1 MKGRKLRKFV
11 GIMSLMLLVMLTVP
25 IQARA
30 EDEEDDTLTSLDRKY
45 EYRILDPDANT
56 VEITAAVPGAITTEV
71 IEDERVLFIPE
82 TIDDKYT
89 VVSLGDNSF
98 RAFKDIDRIQIPT
111 TVTHVGEKCF
121 YACSDTK
128 IFDISTNL
136 TSFGNSAFAYTQ
148 WLLDMRHSRTD
159 RLVIVNKVLLDG
171 RECTGDV
178 VIPSG
183 VKEIAGSAFYSGLTT
198 NPKTDLYSGSTIT
211 GVTIPDSVTVIGD
224 YAFCKNTLLKN
235 VTFGKNV
242 KSIGVQTFAGC
253 EALQGV
259 TLPESVE
266 SLGIGT
272 FYLCKSMT
280 SADLHEAKIT
290 SLPISCFHYCAKLTN
305 VVLPDTLQSTQYNT
319 FAECTA
325 LADISLPDSFTTI
338 GKKSFNGCTS
348 LKELTLPGSITAIGE
363 EAFIGISDIK
373 VTVPENVTDAS
384 EWSLTLGDGVSF
396 SIKAGSALE
405 SFMKANSLNYSTYGG
420 SSGNGSTTKPSTDTK
435 NDTVTKPST
444 DTTKPS
450 TDTTKPSTE
459 TTKPSSTNTSKTNI
473 KVGKTFKSGRLWYT
487 VTSSKTVR
495 VKKAV
500 KQNYAKITVPATVKY
515 KGVTLKVTYIGAKA
529 FAGCRKLQQ
538 VKIGNNVTTIGNYA
552 FSGCVSLK
560 TVDMGKQVKK
570 IGRGAFKNNRKLVL
584 LYIRSSNLSKVGIH
598 ALYGVKVKKVFLVT
612 PKGKSAKYR
621 KMILRAI

>member
-1 MKGRKLRKFV
+1 MKGKKLRRFV

-198 NPKTDLYSGSTIT
+198 NPKTDLYSGSTIRS
-211 GVTIPDSVTVIGD
+211 VTIPDSVTVIGD

-242 KSIGVQTFAGC
+242 KSIGVQVFAGC
-253 EALQGV
+253 EALQSV

-384 EWSLTLGDGVSF
+384 GWSLTLGDGVSF
-396 SIKAGSALE
+396 SIKIGSALE

-420 SSGNGSTTKPSTDTK
+420 SSGSGSTTKPSADTK

-450 TDTTKPSTE
+450 TDTT
-459 TTKPSSTNTSKTNI
+459 NTSKTNI
-473 KVGKTFKSGRLWYT
+473 KVGKTFKSGRLWYI

-584 LYIRSSNLSKVGIH
+584 LYIRSSNLNKVGTH
-598 ALYGVKVKKVFLVT
+598 ALYGVRVKKVFLVT

>member
-1 MKGRKLRKFV
+1 MKGKKLRRFV

-71 IEDERVLFIPE
+71 IGEERVLFIPE

-89 VVSLGDNSF
+89 VVSLGNNSF

-198 NPKTDLYSGSTIT
+198 NPQTDLYSGSTIRS
-211 GVTIPDSVTVIGD
+211 VTIPDSVTVIGD

-242 KSIGVQTFAGC
+242 KSIGVQVFAGC
-253 EALQGV
+253 EALQSV

-305 VVLPDTLQSTQYNT
+305 VALPDTLQSTQYNT

-363 EAFIGISDIK
+363 AAFIGISDIK

-384 EWSLTLGDGVSF
+384 GWSLTLGDGVSF

-420 SSGNGSTTKPSTDTK
+420 SSGSDSTTKPSTDTK
-435 NDTVTKPST
+435 NDTV
-444 DTTKPS
+444 TKPS

-473 KVGKTFKSGRLWYT
+473 KVGKTFKSGRLWYI

-500 KQNYAKITVPATVKY
+500 KQNYAMITVPATVKY

-584 LYIRSSNLSKVGIH
+584 LYIRSSNLNKVGIH
-598 ALYGVKVKKVFLVT
+598 ALYGVRVKKVFLVT